1 MSRRPST
8 PGAPLSS
15 SHYLRVSLTLAAQLV
30 RFETTP
36 FEVGSDK
43 LGAWIPTWA
52 LGRVFDGGKSAER
65 VPELGVPVLSGIYA
79 SAFSASLFSY
89 WSEIRPLLVALPLF
103 SKIDDFGAFVLA
115 SPEPFMRQE
124 S

>member
-1 MSRRPST
+1 MRLSPSPRRPRKRPADT
-8 PGAPLSS
+8 LPLA
-15 SHYLRVSLTLAAQLV
+15 R

-43 LGAWIPTWA
+43 LAAWIPTWA

-89 WSEIRPLLVALPLF
+89 WSEIRPLLVAMPLF
-103 SKIDDFGAFVLA
+103 SKIDDFGAFAFLFL
-115 SPEPFMRQE
+115 SLSF
-124 S
+124 SLSY